1 MDYIKNN
8 LRISLNFLTNIN
20 NKQVTV
26 ELIKKRGMKHTYMR
40 LVSPE
45 IIRINSNNYF
55 TKDDAENLIER
66 KKKWLEKNLQQLE
79 QNFLDE
85 DEFLFLG
92 VKHKNFDK
100 RDLDKFYRQEAQ
112 KLIPKLVL
120 EYSEIMNL
128 FPTSI
133 KFRKNKRTWG
143 SCNYKN
149 ELNFNTLLMKFPIPL
164 IEYVVVHELAHIK
177 HKNHS
182 KKFWACVENYCPDYK
197 KKIKEFKS
205 FL

>member
-1 MDYIKNN
+1 
-8 LRISLNFLTNIN
+8 LEFLTNIN
-20 NKQVTV
+20 NKTVTV
-26 ELIKKRGMKHTYMR
+26 ELNNKRGMKHTYMR
-40 LVSPE
+40 LVSSTM
-45 IIRINSNNYF
+45 IRINSNIYF
-55 TKDDAENLIER
+55 TEADARDLIE
-66 KKKWLEKNLQQLE
+66 KKKNWLEKNLTQLE
-79 QNFLDE
+79 KNSLAE

-92 VKHKNFDK
+92 VKHKNFDN
-100 RDLDKFYRQEAQ
+100 RDLDKFYRKEAQ
-112 KLIPKLVL
+112 KLIPKIVL
-120 EYSEIMNL
+120 EYSKKMDLYPN
-128 FPTSI
+128 SI

-182 KKFWACVENYCPDYK
+182 KNFWACVEKYCIDYK
-197 KKIKEFKS
+197 EKIKEFKS